1 MRHVVFLILA
11 NITFLFSQVLN
22 VTVTMEYEHL
32 SDDEQAELD
41 GFGEKIEQYFN
52 NYEWVEDEFEVD
64 IPCNARIIIETVQ
77 KKTFE
82 KMYKAQFFISS
93 ASGETF
99 YDKMW
104 EFPYESSNSFVHSPG
119 GLFNPV
125 TNFLDYYAY
134 MVLAGELD
142 TYGLLLGNPLYDKAL
157 EITNQAAVS
166 EYARGWSGRYDQLLK
181 ITHVRTKPL
190 REVKPDFFEALYLY
204 NEGQYVKAYEYSQ
217 KVFDGIQKVYQK
229 EPNNKYLS
237 LFFDAHHKEI
247 AMLFE
252 NKQEQ
257 LKQLVDM
264 DSKHRETYRA
274 YIPGE

>member
-1 MRHVVFLILA
+1 MKQLVLIILL
-11 NITFLFSQVLN
+11 NIVLVNSQVL
-22 VTVTMEYEHL
+22 TVSLTMEYDHL
-32 SDDEQAELD
+32 ADDEKAELEYL
-41 GFGEKIEQYFN
+41 GEKIEQYFN

-82 KMYKAQFFISS
+82 KIYKAQFFISS

-104 EFPYESSNSFVHSPG
+104 EFPYESGISFLHSPG
-119 GLFNPV
+119 GLFNPI
-125 TNFLDYYAY
+125 THFLDYYAY

-142 TYGLLLGNPLYDKAL
+142 TYGLLLGSPLYDKSL
-157 EITNQAAVS
+157 EITNQALSS
-166 EYARGWSGRYDQLLK
+166 EYARGWNTRYEQLLK
-181 ITHVRTKPL
+181 ITHVRTRPL
-190 REVKPDFFEALYLY
+190 REAKPDFFEALYLY
-204 NEGQYVKAYEYSQ
+204 EEGQYIKAFEYSK
-217 KVFDGIQKVYQK
+217 KVFDGILKVYKK

-252 NKQEQ
+252 NKHEQ
-257 LKQLVDM
+257 LKELVEM

-274 YIPGE
+274 YLPGE